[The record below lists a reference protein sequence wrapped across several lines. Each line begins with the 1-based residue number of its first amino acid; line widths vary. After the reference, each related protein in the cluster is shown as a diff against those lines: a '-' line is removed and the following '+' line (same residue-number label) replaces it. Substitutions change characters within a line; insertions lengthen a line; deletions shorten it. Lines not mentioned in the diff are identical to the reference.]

1 MKLSEL
7 VQKLRQGGFSLKRH
21 GHKHDIYEKDG
32 IEIPVPR
39 HAKELPT
46 GTAFAILKEARLK

>member
-7 VQKLRQGGFSLKRH
+7 VQKLRRGGFNLKRH

-32 IEIPVPR
+32 IEISVPR

-46 GTAFAILKEARLK
+46 GTAFVILKEAGLK